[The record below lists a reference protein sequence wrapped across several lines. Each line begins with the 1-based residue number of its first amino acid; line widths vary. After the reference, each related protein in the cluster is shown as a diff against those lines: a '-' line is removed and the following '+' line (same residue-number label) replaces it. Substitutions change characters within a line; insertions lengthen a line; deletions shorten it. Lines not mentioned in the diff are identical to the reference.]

1 MKLPVP
7 EYGAVPPVA
16 LTVTVVV
23 SPLQA
28 KAYVAADEEA
38 TNTVGSLTDPDV
50 IEVHPFASVTV

>member
-23 SPLQA
+23 PPLHEIDP
-28 KAYVAADEEA
+28 ADEDA
-38 TNTVGSLTDPDV
+38 LNTAGCVTVPAA
-50 IEVHPFASVTV
+50 IEVHPLASVTV